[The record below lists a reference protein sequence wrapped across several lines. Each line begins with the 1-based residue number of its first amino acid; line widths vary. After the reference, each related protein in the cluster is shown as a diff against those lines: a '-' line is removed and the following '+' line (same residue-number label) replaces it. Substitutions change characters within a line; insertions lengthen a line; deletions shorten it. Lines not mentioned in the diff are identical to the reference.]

1 MHKSQIGI
9 WSFRT
14 KPLRFF
20 LCTRRWYF
28 CSVVS
33 SSSLCPWLS
42 VRFSLRLAG
51 YQCHFAMIQSY
62 TVAFSFVTGRN
73 RVEDCGSAKTEC
85 WSFRNEITTR
95 NVGWKSV
102 GINDDIHTRNDMPQ
116 HLAAAFLLLLF
127 LIIYLIRLA
136 SWHKTKEEDW
146 FLTGHHHYCW
156 TRSVRRWAEE

>member
-1 MHKSQIGI
+1 MYTEMIFLFSRLLPRFVLGFQCGLVDWPVINV
-9 WSFRT
+9 T
-14 KPLRFF
+14 LRWFKVILSRF
-20 LCTRRWYF
+20 LF
-28 CSVVS
+28 
-33 SSSLCPWLS
+33 LP
-42 VRFSLRLAG
+42 
-51 YQCHFAMIQSY
+51 
-62 TVAFSFVTGRN
+62 GRN